1 MRTVHRTGGELY
13 VACCG
18 LRYSELAR
26 GDVHTADS
34 GKVTCGLRKWR
45 IEKVGNEYWELSNW
59 QGPVYSA
66 RTFAGCV
73 EGFVEMARSAAIS
86 LEILRSRLARSMP
99 PADNVPNPQQR
110 DTRNSHRFVPTLKS
124 DLCYRCGG
132 HKGNEVHEGFPVWPT
147 SWGNIVQAAH
157 EEVHGPGQMTGS
169 FGPGI
174 TGVVSL
180 TAPDGSASLAAID
193 EEGNF
198 SIELP

>member
-18 LRYSELAR
+18 LRYSELPR
-26 GDVHTADS
+26 GDVHTADN

-45 IEKVGNEYWELSNW
+45 IEKVGDEYWRLSDW
-59 QGPVYSA
+59 RGPLYSA
-66 RTFAGCV
+66 HTFAGCV

-99 PADNVPNPQQR
+99 PTAEEVPDLP
-110 DTRNSHRFVPTLKS
+110 HRFLPTLRS
-124 DLCYRCGG
+124 DTCGRCGG
-132 HKGNEVHEGFPVWPT
+132 HMSDTAHEKFPKWPT
-147 SWGNIVQAAH
+147 SWGDIVQAAH
-157 EEVHGPGQMTGS
+157 EEVHGPAQMTGS

-180 TAPDGSASLAAID
+180 TAPDGSTSQAAVD